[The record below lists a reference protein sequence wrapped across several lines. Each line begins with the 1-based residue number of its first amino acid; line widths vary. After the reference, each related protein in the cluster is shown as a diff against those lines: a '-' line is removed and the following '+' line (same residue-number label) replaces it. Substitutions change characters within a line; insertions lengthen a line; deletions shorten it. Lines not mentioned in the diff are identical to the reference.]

1 MDRGAARDARQLRLF
16 DARPVEDAESRR
28 QLLLAGRVV
37 EFRFRRRRRR
47 TVGLSI
53 NEHGLAV
60 AAPLRTPWHEIEG
73 FVRSHAPWIIAKLE
87 HWAAAERPQPLHG
100 HCGETL
106 PVAGASVMLEV
117 SAGRRAVTL
126 EDARLKVSL
135 PRPENHGTVRALV
148 RHWLKTHTLELL
160 APRVAQYAARLG
172 LVAPAL
178 GISNARTQWGVCMA
192 DGRIRL
198 SWRLAHL
205 APELADYVVA
215 HEVAHL
221 VELNHSKRFWRLVE
235 TLYPDWRA
243 ARQRI
248 RLAAAALPIL

>member
-1 MDRGAARDARQLRLF
+1 VTPVGGAGSLG
-16 DARPVEDAESRR
+16 
-28 QLLLAGRVV
+28 QLLLAGRLV

-47 TVGLSI
+47 SIGLSI

-60 AAPLRTPWHEIEG
+60 AAPLRTPWREIEG
-73 FVRSHAPWIIAKLE
+73 FVRSRAHWIIAKLE
-87 HWAAAERPQPLHG
+87 QWASAERPPPLYGHSGERLPLHG
-100 HCGETL
+100 VDIL
-106 PVAGASVMLEV
+106 LEV
-117 SAGRRAVTL
+117 RAGRRAVML
-126 EDARLKVSL
+126 EGDRLVIVLRDPSRSAKVRDLLQRWLKV
-135 PRPENHGTVRALV
+135 R
-148 RHWLKTHTLELL
+148 THQVL
-160 APRVAQYAARLG
+160 APRAAHYAARIG
-172 LVAPAL
+172 LRAPPVA
-178 GISNARTQWGVCMA
+178 ISNARTQWGVCMA

-243 ARQRI
+243 ARRRI
-248 RLAAAALPIL
+248 RLGAAALPIL

>member
-1 MDRGAARDARQLRLF
+1 
-16 DARPVEDAESRR
+16 
-28 QLLLAGRVV
+28 
-37 EFRFRRRRRR
+37 
-47 TVGLSI
+47 
-53 NEHGLAV
+53 
-60 AAPLRTPWHEIEG
+60 
-73 FVRSHAPWIIAKLE
+73 
-87 HWAAAERPQPLHG
+87 
-100 HCGETL
+100 
-106 PVAGASVMLEV
+106 
-117 SAGRRAVTL
+117 
-126 EDARLKVSL
+126 
-135 PRPENHGTVRALV
+135 V

>member
-1 MDRGAARDARQLRLF
+1 LF
-16 DARPVEDAESRR
+16 DAPPLDEDGSRR
-28 QLLLAGRVV
+28 QLLLAGRLV
-37 EFRFRRRRRR
+37 EFRFQRRRRR
-47 TVGLSI
+47 TVGLKV
-53 NEHGLAV
+53 NERGLTV

-73 FVRSHAPWIIAKLE
+73 FVRTHARWILAKLE
-87 HWAAAERPQPLHG
+87 QWAAAGRPQPFSG
-100 HCGETL
+100 SDGELL
-106 PVAGASVMLEV
+106 PLAGADVVLQV
-117 SAGRRAVTL
+117 RAGRRAVAL
-126 EDARLKVSL
+126 EDTHLVVSL
-135 PRPENHGTVRALV
+135 PEPRRPGAVRELLVRWLKSRALQA
-148 RHWLKTHTLELL
+148 L
-160 APRVAQYAARLG
+160 APRAAHYAARIG
-172 LVAPAL
+172 LRSPTL

-243 ARQRI
+243 ARHRI
-248 RLAAAALPIL
+248 RLAAAALPLL

>member
-1 MDRGAARDARQLRLF
+1 MDRGTAEDARQLRLF
-16 DARPVEDAESRR
+16 EAPRADDAEPRR
-28 QLLLAGRVV
+28 QVLLAGRVV

-47 TVGLSI
+47 TMGLSI

-73 FVRSHAPWIIAKLE
+73 FVRSHARWIITKLE
-87 HWAAAERPQPLHG
+87 QWVAAGRPQPFHG

-106 PVAGASVMLEV
+106 PLAGASVMLEV
-117 SAGRRAVTL
+117 SPGRRAVTL
-126 EDARLKVSL
+126 ENARLKVSL
-135 PRPENHGTVRALV
+135 PRPENHGAVRALV

-160 APRVAQYAARLG
+160 APRAAHYAARIG
-172 LVAPAL
+172 LRAPAL
-178 GISNARTQWGVCMA
+178 GISNARTQWGVCTA
-192 DGRIRL
+192 SGRIRL
-198 SWRLAHL
+198 SFRLAHL

-221 VELNHSKRFWRLVE
+221 VELNHSKRFWQIVE

-243 ARQRI
+243 ARGRI
-248 RLAAAALPIL
+248 RLAAAALPLL